1 MQNSSKI
8 WNEII
13 YKTNFH
19 VNEVYTE
26 KQISKYTKQ
35 LQILN
40 NIAYFYAC
48 DALRELGSFDSM
60 NTVKSVNE
68 ILTESKIP
76 DKYKKSLIRILNM
89 CAEYGL
95 LLNVNNNRYSRIN
108 IWPIDPLIN
117 NLENIQSFFYDEKQL
132 LDFVIQHGR
141 SLPNILRGKIHAAE
155 LLFTGGT
162 MSVATEIYTKT
173 PPFKYCNNIAS
184 ISLEVISKYHSKNKS
199 LRVIEIGAGTGATTD
214 YVIKNI
220 KDKISLYLFTDISN
234 FFLLSARKRFIN
246 LSFMQYC
253 LLDIE
258 TPPDICLKDS
268 FDIVIAAHVLHATKR
283 IDETLTNVHSLLVD
297 SGFLIL
303 LEETS
308 IQPFFNVTM
317 GMQSGFD
324 RFEDTSIRK
333 THPLLNSR
341 QWKDAILKS
350 GFQNYFDLPEIM
362 GIRPIIIQK

>member
-1 MQNSSKI
+1 MKNSSQI

-13 YKTNFH
+13 YKTNLY
-19 VNEVYTE
+19 VNEFYTE
-26 KQISKYTKQ
+26 KQILKYTKQ

-48 DALRELGSFDSM
+48 DALRELGNFDSM
-60 NTVKSVNE
+60 NTIKSVKE
-68 ILTESKIP
+68 ILTESNIS
-76 DKYKKSLIRILNM
+76 DKYEKALVRILNM
-89 CAEYGL
+89 CVEYGL
-95 LLNVNNNRYSRIN
+95 LLNVNNDRYSRIN
-108 IWPIDPLIN
+108 IWPASPLIKN
-117 NLENIQSFFYDEKQL
+117 FENFQSFFNGEKQL
-132 LDFVIQHGR
+132 LNFVIQHGS
-141 SLPNILRGKIHAAE
+141 SLPNILRGQIHAAE

-184 ISLEVISKYHSKNKS
+184 ISLEVIAKYFSKNRG
-199 LRVIEIGAGTGATTD
+199 LRIIEIGAGTGATTD

-220 KDKISLYLFTDISN
+220 KEKISTYIFTDISN

-246 LSFMQYC
+246 LPFMQYC
-253 LLDIE
+253 ILDIE
-258 TPPDICLKDS
+258 TPPDIYPKDS

-283 IDETLTNVHSLLVD
+283 IDETLKNVHSLLSD
-297 SGFLIL
+297 NGFLIL

-333 THPLLNSR
+333 NHPLLNSR

-350 GFQNYFDLPEIM
+350 GFKNYFDLPEIM
-362 GIRPIIIQK
+362 GIRPIITQK